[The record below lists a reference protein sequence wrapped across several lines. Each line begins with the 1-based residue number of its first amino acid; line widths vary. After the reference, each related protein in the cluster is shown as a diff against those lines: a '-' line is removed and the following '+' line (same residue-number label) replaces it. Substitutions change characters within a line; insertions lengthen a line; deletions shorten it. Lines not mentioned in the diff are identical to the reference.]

1 MMTKFE
7 LIKPNT
13 PEELTEIIATYI
25 FLWDIKKIRTYR
37 DILDVLS
44 AEVKSA
50 EEQHSDKI

>member
-25 FLWDIKKIRTYR
+25 FLWDIKEIRTYR
-37 DILDVLS
+37 DILDDLS
-44 AEVKSA
+44 AEVQS
-50 EEQHSDKI
+50 EEGQHSDKI

>member
-1 MMTKFE
+1 MTKFE

-37 DILDVLS
+37 DILDDLS
-44 AEVKSA
+44 AEIQSA
-50 EEQHSDKI
+50 EEQYNDKI